1 MASGQYV
8 NLRVTNKMVL
18 PVNTNIATINGQ
30 SLIELRESVNI
41 AIIGLTDG
49 DKGDITVSGSGTLWT
64 IDNDVVTFA
73 KMQNISTDVL
83 LGRDTALSGNTEEI
97 SVGGGIVFTGSA
109 GIQTSAFTGD
119 ATKALG
125 GTILT
130 LATVNASIGTFGTAT
145 EVGTFT
151 VNGKGLITSASN
163 TSILIT
169 QSQVSSLTT
178 DLGLKAPLANPTFT
192 GTVTIPTP
200 FTLGAISV
208 TTTGTQLNYLNAATG
223 TTGTASTNIVFSTS
237 PTLVTPTLGVARATS
252 INTGTTLNGVGF
264 FKSTTAVSLSS
275 TAHAATFGDEA
286 TGLNMAQGIYSTALG
301 IQGRNNGVATN
312 IFLQPL
318 GAGVSVGDGSL
329 TGQRIFAVNNT
340 GAGTGD
346 YASIEV
352 RNGSAGTDALRLWC
366 MGTGFTPSG
375 SNLQDSAIVTA
386 GTGLSGGMSLG
397 TLASADLRLYTNN
410 TLRWTMAGA
419 TGNITTTGQFLSS
432 GGGIGY
438 TTGAGGT
445 VTQLVSRT
453 TTVVNNKLCGTITM
467 FSAAQAADA
476 LVTFT
481 LTNSFISATDFVLVQ
496 HISATNGGAWDFSVV
511 AGAGSATINIRNTSG
526 ASITE
531 ATPLRFFVLKAVN
544 S

>member
-301 IQGRNNGVATN
+301 IQGRNNGVAAN